1 MSSVDAV
8 RRLIQKGA
16 VAKPKSLTRYSY
28 RERFGEFSIRD
39 GQREMAVCSDKQ
51 DAKDI
56 VDALELL
63 WKTEGK
69 R

>member
-1 MSSVDAV
+1 MSSVNAV

-16 VAKPKSLTRYSY
+16 VTKPKPLTRYSF

-39 GQREMAVCSDKQ
+39 GSREMATCDNRK
-51 DAKDI
+51 DTEDI